1 MEAISGIRRKR
12 FSKKEVIIA
21 NGQLIFW
28 LGETIF
34 FSIFQRLL
42 PMIVFFR
49 LVETMFEENLAI
61 RLVEMD
67 FRANNDFRKKKEK
80 L

>member
-1 MEAISGIRRKR
+1 
-12 FSKKEVIIA
+12 
-21 NGQLIFW
+21 
-28 LGETIF
+28 
-34 FSIFQRLL
+34 
-42 PMIVFFR
+42 MIVFFR